1 MSLAD
6 VIQSQHDAIIRLWT
20 ERAERAAS
28 ANGLSHPE
36 LQKLIPAYLS
46 SLAGLDAPGRAPS
59 AWRIEDQLG
68 ARLRKDF
75 LLPVILE
82 EVLQLGASIADV
94 YRSSTGHEPP
104 FAEIQL
110 VIAELQRAATSVS
123 QLYVQHLLEEEQ
135 EEKKFL
141 RRIQDV
147 ATEARGLADDE
158 TPSLRTRLPDVL
170 SVVLEAVAADGGV
183 IVLEEGAPVV
193 AAGAGVLADPL
204 TPEPDDPASFVKQ
217 VAASAEGSISVEDVG
232 GSHWSFNRS
241 VHDSGSHAVAGVRLP
256 THGPLVGVLYVAR
269 ATEPFSSRER
279 RRFAAVAD
287 LLSVLLD
294 NARLYA
300 ALRNKIR
307 EYEAERLLRERFVS
321 VLAHDLR
328 SPLSVARIGA
338 ALLLRVPESLDERR
352 DIAARIVTGIDRTDR
367 MVRDLLDANRIRA
380 GKPLTLKLA
389 PCNLFDAVRD
399 AVMELV
405 AEFGDVFRVEG
416 DESVAG
422 VWSEQ
427 DLRRV
432 AANLGSNAAKYGSH
446 GADVLFSVAR
456 SERGA
461 RLLVRNEGNPLTPEE
476 VAHIFQPFS
485 RTASAEAGGSRGWGL
500 GLTLVKGSVEAHGGT
515 IRVESAPGQGTT
527 FVVDLPLDSRPFQPA
542 EPDGSSSRA

>member
-6 VIQSQHDAIIRLWT
+6 VIQSKHDAIMRLWT

-28 ANGLSHPE
+28 ANGLSHPQ
-36 LQKLIPAYLS
+36 LQTIISTYLS

-59 AWRIEDQLG
+59 AWRIENQLG
-68 ARLRKDF
+68 ARLREDF
-75 LLPVILE
+75 LLPDIVE
-82 EVLQLGASIADV
+82 EVLLLGASIADV
-94 YRSSTGHEPP
+94 YRVSAPGEPP
-104 FAEIQL
+104 FAEMQL
-110 VIAELQRAATSVS
+110 VIAELERAAASVS
-123 QLYVQHLLEEEQ
+123 QIYVQHLLDDEQ
-135 EEKKFL
+135 AEKKIL
-141 RRIQDV
+141 RRIQDI
-147 ATEARGLADDE
+147 ATEARGHADDE
-158 TPSLRTRLPDVL
+158 TPPLRARLPDVL

-183 IVLEEGAPVV
+183 IVLEDGASAVT
-193 AAGAGVLADPL
+193 AGVGVLARPL

-217 VAASAEGSISVEDVG
+217 VAASAEGSISVEDVEA
-232 GSHWSFNRS
+232 SHWSFSRS
-241 VHDSGSHAVAGVRLP
+241 VHDSGTRALVGVRLP
-256 THGPLVGVLYVAR
+256 TYGPLVGVLYLGR

-279 RRFAAVAD
+279 RRLAAVAD
-287 LLSVLLD
+287 LLSVLLE

-300 ALRNKIR
+300 ALRDKIR

-338 ALLLRVPESLDERR
+338 TLLLRSPESLDERR

-380 GKPLTLKLA
+380 GKQLMLKLA

-405 AEFGDVFRVEG
+405 AESGDVFRVEG
-416 DESVAG
+416 DEDVAG

-432 AANLGSNAAKYGSH
+432 AANLGSNAAKYGSQ
-446 GADVLFSVAR
+446 GADIVFSVAR

-461 RLLVRNEGNPLTPEE
+461 RLSVHNEGNPLTPED

-500 GLTLVKGSVEAHGGT
+500 GLTLVKGTVEAHGGT
-515 IRVESAPGQGTT
+515 IHVESAPGQGTT
-527 FVVDLPLDSRPFQPA
+527 FIVDLPLDSRPFQPA
-542 EPDGSSSRA
+542 EPKLP